1 MSAFTF
7 SALDA
12 GGQTQNGVLEADST
26 RQVREKIRSKGWV
39 PLTVGVQ
46 GQDVSSTVVK
56 PLISWRGNINHNDL
70 ALLTRQLATL
80 VQSGM
85 PIEECLNTVALQAE
99 KQVTRSVLLSVRS
112 KVLEGHSLADALR
125 QQGSSFPATF
135 SEMIAAGE
143 HSGYLDT
150 VLEQLSDH
158 LETASDTRQK
168 VKLALIYPTILFS
181 VAILMV
187 LGLLTYVVPQV
198 VGVFSEQNAE
208 LPALTKS
215 LIAVSEF
222 LQSNGDVL
230 LIFIVILALFI
241 RWVFALDGPR
251 LLRDRALLNFRL
263 TRGLTRASSTAQF
276 SNTLSILVA
285 SGIPLVDA
293 LKIAREVL
301 GNCYLRQR
309 LSAAIRTVEEGE
321 SLHNALTECGQFSPM
336 LLHMVASGEA
346 SGDLGRMLSKAA
358 EHEQRGLN
366 YAIDGS
372 MKLVEPL
379 ILLFI
384 GGAIFTIVLAILQ
397 PIFALNQLI

>member
-1 MSAFTF
+1 MSAFTY

-12 GGQTQNGVLEADST
+12 SGQTQNGVVEADSS
-26 RQVREKIRSKGWV
+26 RQVREQIRNKGWV
-39 PLTVGVQ
+39 PLAVGEQ
-46 GQDVSSTVVK
+46 GQTVSNTVAK
-56 PLISWRGNINHNDL
+56 PVLSWRGNINHSDL
-70 ALLTRQLATL
+70 ALITRQLATL

-99 KQVTRSVLLSVRS
+99 KQSTRSVLLLVRS
-112 KVLEGHSLADALR
+112 KVLEGYSLADALR
-125 QQGSSFPATF
+125 LQSNSFPATF
-135 SEMIAAGE
+135 SEMISAGE
-143 HSGYLDT
+143 HSGHLDT

-158 LETASDTRQK
+158 LETSSDTRQK
-168 VKLALIYPTILFS
+168 VKLALIYPTMLFS
-181 VAILMV
+181 VAMLMV
-187 LGLLTYVVPQV
+187 FGLLTYVVPQV
-198 VGVFSEQNAE
+198 VGVFSQQNAQ

-215 LIAVSEF
+215 LISLSDF
-222 LQSNGDVL
+222 LQSSGGLLLVLAVILFL
-230 LIFIVILALFI
+230 LIK
-241 RWVFALDGPR
+241 WVFSLEGPR
-251 LLRDRALLNFRL
+251 LWRDRLLLNSRL
-263 TRGLTRASSTAQF
+263 SRKLARASSTAQF

-285 SGIPLVDA
+285 SGIPLVDS

-301 GNCYLRQR
+301 GNRYLTMR
-309 LSAAIRTVEEGE
+309 LTAAIRSVEEGN

-346 SGDLGRMLSKAA
+346 SGELGRMLSKAA
-358 EHEQRGLN
+358 EHELRGLN